1 MKEKEIRLPS
11 DDPDGANTDDDHNE
25 TEHDIHNKV
34 WRRRHDFSLTRL
46 IRNMARKKRLTFGL

>member
-11 DDPDGANTDDDHNE
+11 DDPDGANADDDHNE

-34 WRRRHDFSLTRL
+34 WRRRHDLSLTRL
-46 IRNMARKKRLTFGL
+46 IWNIARKRG